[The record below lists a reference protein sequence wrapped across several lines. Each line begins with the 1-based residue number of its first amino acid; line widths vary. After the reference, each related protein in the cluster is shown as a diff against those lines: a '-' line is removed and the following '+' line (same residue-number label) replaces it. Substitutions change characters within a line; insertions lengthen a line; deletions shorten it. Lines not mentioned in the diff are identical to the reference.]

1 MGPVAAGAMTDFL
14 RPEAR
19 AALWRWRE
27 VLFAAALAAL
37 GLWWALGSFGVVKWL
52 GVVLVL
58 LALGVGFAGWQRTR
72 FRQGGQGPGV
82 VVLDERRLVYM
93 GPLTGG
99 AMDVADMTRLELEP
113 AALPAPHWVLT
124 GVGGQGLAIPV
135 NAEGAE
141 ALFDVFAALP
151 GIRSGTML
159 DVLERTPGARVTVWE
174 KERTLL
180 H

>member
-1 MGPVAAGAMTDFL
+1 MADFL

-19 AALWRWRE
+19 ATLWRWRE
-27 VLFAAALAAL
+27 VLAASALEAL
-37 GLWWALGSFGVVKWL
+37 GLWWAIEGMGVVRWL
-52 GVVLVL
+52 GGTLVL
-58 LALGVGFAGWQRTR
+58 IATGLGFAGVQRAR
-72 FRQGGQGPGV
+72 FRQDGQGPGIV
-82 VVLDERRLVYM
+82 MLDERRLVYM

-113 AALPAPHWVLT
+113 AALPAPQWVMT
-124 GVGGQGLAIPV
+124 GIGGQTLAIPV

-151 GIRSGTML
+151 GIRSNQML

-174 KERTLL
+174 TKRTLL

>member
-1 MGPVAAGAMTDFL
+1 MSDFL

-27 VLFAAALAAL
+27 VLFAAAIGTL
-37 GLWWALGSFGVVKWL
+37 GLWWAIASMGIVRWIGVA
-52 GVVLVL
+52 LV
-58 LALGVGFAGWQRTR
+58 AIAIAVAAAGIQRAR
-72 FRQGGQGPGV
+72 FRQDGQGPGIV
-82 VVLDERRLVYM
+82 MLDERRLVYM

-99 AMDVADMTRLELEP
+99 AMDVADLTRLELEP
-113 AALPAPHWVLT
+113 AAIPTPHWVLT
-124 GVGGQGLAIPV
+124 GVGGQDLAIPV

-151 GIRSGTML
+151 GIRSRAVL
-159 DVLERTPGARVTVWE
+159 DVLERTPGARVIVWE
-174 KERTLL
+174 KTRTLL

>member
-1 MGPVAAGAMTDFL
+1 MAEFL

-19 AALWRWRE
+19 ATLWRWRE
-27 VLFAAALAAL
+27 VLFAVGLAAL
-37 GLWWALGSFGVVKWL
+37 GLWWALSSFGVVRWM

-58 LALGVGFAGWQRTR
+58 LAAGIAFAGLQRAR

-99 AMDVADMTRLELEP
+99 AMDVADLTRLELEP

-135 NAEGAE
+135 NAEGSE

-151 GIRSGTML
+151 GIRSGQML
-159 DVLERTPGARVTVWE
+159 AVLERTPGARVTVWE
-174 KERTLL
+174 KERPLL

>member
-1 MGPVAAGAMTDFL
+1 MADFL

-27 VLFAAALAAL
+27 VLFAALLAAL

-52 GVVLVL
+52 GVVLVVIG
-58 LALGVGFAGWQRTR
+58 LGLGWAGWQRAR
-72 FRQGGQGPGV
+72 FRQDGQGPGV
-82 VVLDERRLVYM
+82 VILDERRLVYM

-99 AMDVADMTRLELEP
+99 AMDVADLTRLELEP

-124 GVGGQGLAIPV
+124 GVGGQDLAIPV

-141 ALFDVFAALP
+141 ALFDVFATLP
-151 GIRSGTML
+151 GIRSAQML
-159 DVLERTPGARVTVWE
+159 AVLERTPHARVTVWE
-174 KERTLL
+174 RERPLL